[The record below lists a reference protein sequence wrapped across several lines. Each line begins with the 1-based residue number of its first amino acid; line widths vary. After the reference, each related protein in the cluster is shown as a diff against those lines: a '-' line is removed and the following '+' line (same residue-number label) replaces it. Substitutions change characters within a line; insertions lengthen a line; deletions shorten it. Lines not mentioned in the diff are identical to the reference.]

1 MTIDQIIR
9 DNKDRQREAEMRR
22 GAEVVA
28 RLALAEKPLAP
39 YHISPAERRRR
50 DEYKKNLPNGRW

>member
-28 RLALAEKPLAP
+28 RL
-39 YHISPAERRRR
+39 
-50 DEYKKNLPNGRW
+50 KNLPNGRW